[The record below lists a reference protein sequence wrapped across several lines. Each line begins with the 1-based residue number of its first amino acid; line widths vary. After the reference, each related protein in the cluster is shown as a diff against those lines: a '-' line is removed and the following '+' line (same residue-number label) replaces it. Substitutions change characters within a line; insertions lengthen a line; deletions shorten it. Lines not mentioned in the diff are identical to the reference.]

1 MTAPAAHRRRLLYVD
16 SSIQRSL
23 LLALVVL
30 EVALVATSIWLLHWR
45 LVHFIDDSMYRMHAA
60 HEGLTLMRLAQEG
73 FPVLVL
79 FVVVNLLALTLV
91 AGLWSA
97 RENLVLRDFIKLM
110 EKTRELDFSGDPEPR
125 RQHEVLKLATAWRAL
140 ERARFAALREQL
152 ANLEDAEPNEES
164 LQDLRVALARLNQ
177 LLS

>member
-1 MTAPAAHRRRLLYVD
+1 MTSSTAHRRRLLYVD

-23 LLALVVL
+23 LLAVMVL
-30 EVALVATSIWLLHWR
+30 EVALVATSIWLAHWR
-45 LVHFIDDSMYRMHAA
+45 LGHFIDNSMYRMQAA
-60 HEGLTLMRLAQEG
+60 QEGLTLMRLAQEG

-97 RENLVLRDFIKLM
+97 RENLVLRDFTKLM
-110 EKTRELDFSGDPEPR
+110 EKTLELDFSADPEPR
-125 RQHEVLKLATAWRAL
+125 RQHQVLKLATAWRAL

-152 ANLEDAEPNEES
+152 ANLEDAEPS
-164 LQDLRVALARLNQ
+164 DPSGPDLRAALARLNQ

>member
-1 MTAPAAHRRRLLYVD
+1 MTSSATHRRRLLYVD
-16 SSIQRSL
+16 SSVQRSL
-23 LLALVVL
+23 LLAMMVL
-30 EVALVATSIWLLHWR
+30 EVALVATSIWLAHWR
-45 LVHFIDDSMYRMHAA
+45 LGHFIDNSMYRMHAA
-60 HEGLTLMRLAQEG
+60 QEGLTLVRLAQEG

-79 FVVVNLLALTLV
+79 FVVVNMLALTLV

-97 RENLVLRDFIKLM
+97 RENLVLQDFIKLM
-110 EKTRELDFSGDPEPR
+110 EKTRELDFSADPEPR

-152 ANLEDAEPNEES
+152 ANLEDARPSHQS
-164 LQDLRVALARLNQ
+164 LQNLRVALTRLNQ

>member
-1 MTAPAAHRRRLLYVD
+1 MTSSAVHRRRLLYVD
-16 SSIQRSL
+16 GSIQRSL
-23 LLALVVL
+23 LFAMMVL

-45 LVHFIDDSMYRMHAA
+45 LVHFIDNSMYRMHAA
-60 HEGLTLMRLAQEG
+60 QEGLTLMRLAQEG

-79 FVVVNLLALTLV
+79 FVVVNLMALTLV

-97 RENLVLRDFIKLM
+97 RENLVLQDFIKLM
-110 EKTRELDFSGDPEPR
+110 EKTRELDFSSDPEPR

-152 ANLEDAEPNEES
+152 ANLESAQPSDQS
-164 LQDLRVALARLNQ
+164 LQDLRVALTRLNQ